1 MKKETIFL
9 SKISVKFDEVVP
21 HLDQNFNKGQT
32 YAYSELSNF
41 LEENFPGINSNQIAG
56 LISRMGQSE
65 VFKKE
70 KIPGQRIK
78 YVYQGQYSNDNAVKT
93 KVANQLKTTLID
105 LNKLKLNV
113 TKPDDFSWLQKQI
126 NTLEKQ
132 INNLEE

>member
-1 MKKETIFL
+1 M
-9 SKISVKFDEVVP
+9 SKISVKFDEVLP

-78 YVYQGQYSNDNAVKT
+78 YVYQGQYSNDDAVKS
-93 KVANQLKTTLID
+93 KVAKQLKATLID
-105 LNKLKLNV
+105 LNKLKIGV
-113 TKPDDFSWLQKQI
+113 TKPDDFSWLQEQI
-126 NTLEKQ
+126 DTLEEQ
-132 INNLEE
+132 IKKI